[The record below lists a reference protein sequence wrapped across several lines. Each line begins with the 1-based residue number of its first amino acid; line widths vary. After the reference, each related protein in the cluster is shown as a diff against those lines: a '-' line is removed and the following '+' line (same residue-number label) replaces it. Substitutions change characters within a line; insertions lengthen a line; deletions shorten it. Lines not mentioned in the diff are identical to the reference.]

1 MGLHSAIS
9 DRHLKSHLSHSRL
22 SDKPSFP
29 AKIFHSWT
37 QSKGKF
43 ILESLSQIFLQPMSS
58 AGEIKAIAS
67 LDIK

>member
-1 MGLHSAIS
+1 MGLHPAIS
-9 DRHLKSHLSHSRL
+9 DRHLKPYSVIPVF

-37 QSKGKF
+37 QPKGKF
-43 ILESLSQIFLQPMSS
+43 ILESLSQILLQPMSS
-58 AGEIKAIAS
+58 AGEIKTIAS